1 LGAGCHGS
9 PVVAAA
15 AVVEHA
21 HRELESL
28 ELSEVG
34 KNESACRAGTL
45 ALGMELD
52 GGSPGSGGL
61 RCEAR
66 DNRVKRM
73 AEASRARAEQRWAS
87 GERGGKMVLLLLD
100 A

>member
-1 LGAGCHGS
+1 
-9 PVVAAA
+9 VVVAA

-21 HRELESL
+21 CRELESL

-45 ALGMELD
+45 ALGKELD
-52 GGSPGSGGL
+52 GGSPGSSGL
-61 RCEAR
+61 RPKAR
-66 DNRVKRM
+66 DSRVKRT
-73 AEASRARAEQRWAS
+73 AEASRARAEQRRAS